1 MFNHSLNKV
10 YIYVFISIY
19 CSILSLD
26 PSVEFSITIIYVY
39 YSVIV
44 VIVIKPMGNQIS
56 ANSSFDGDD
65 DEKMALR
72 LDLYAQRIILKEVKF
87 NSSLSDSGKCEKL
100 IIITSEVLNRLPF
113 RLISYMDRRHKL
125 FSEKYETFN
134 AMDRALLVNTNPEI
148 LKESKLD
155 EPNEFRKR
163 QMCVGLAR
171 FYIQIGNLFNAIMT
185 TMRPYNYE
193 NTRRTGPD
201 NFSDMLTF
209 SLLEGRTMS
218 SKDKLRYEMSNMS
231 GFAKKQQDMK
241 KRIGSIL
248 KFGEMVQDLTP
259 GEGICNVQRE
269 IEQTKITPL
278 TITGS
283 SATETK
289 IKPSIFAMLEELYYD
304 IFHQSSSV
312 NPKSPQFIAMSAS
325 MKEKIYR
332 NDVREL
338 YRIVTGGKEPG
349 PEIETFTD
357 VAKYVNDND
366 EIKKW
371 CSQPGNKNLKIKVT
385 NEMRSDSGFVEYVQH
400 IRETIA
406 YTSKQRKAIV
416 GLLDRVFV
424 TMKKSYD
431 ELREIEET
439 WYKSGAKRY
448 EGFERDDEYSREF
461 FKLNLKYDF
470 FINPNLTDAELQ
482 AITNEARTRIVR
494 LYADSYQ
501 RFLKGFQLLQKI
513 QANSEIVQL
522 QMQQEISTKGQE
534 ALEPHS
540 KQPNVENK
548 NKSIIDALNWES
560 TNLRDEKTTSEAIQ
574 PIIGEKSSEIASIF
588 RDMTRKI
595 HEKGM
600 SDEKFKQVCL
610 FYLKKVNAIIRP
622 YLMREQFNRET
633 SDNVKFQLSSLDK
646 QYETFVS
653 QQDKPSNTIQQS
665 SPFLSGIV

>member
-1 MFNHSLNKV
+1 
-10 YIYVFISIY
+10 
-19 CSILSLD
+19 
-26 PSVEFSITIIYVY
+26 
-39 YSVIV
+39 
-44 VIVIKPMGNQIS
+44 MGNQIS
-56 ANSSFDGDD
+56 PSSSYGDD

-209 SLLEGRTMS
+209 SLMEGRSTNQ
-218 SKDKLRYEMSNMS
+218 KDKLRYEMSNMS

-241 KRIGSIL
+241 KRLGSIL
-248 KFGEMVQDLTP
+248 KFGEMVQDLAP
-259 GEGICNVQRE
+259 GEGICNVQRD

-289 IKPSIFAMLEELYYD
+289 IKPSIFSMLEELYYD

-312 NPKSPQFIAMSAS
+312 NPKSPQFIAMSAA

-371 CSQPGNKNLKIKVT
+371 CNQPMNRNMRIKIT
-385 NEMRSDSGFVEYVQH
+385 DELRSDSGFVEYVQH
-400 IRETIA
+400 IRDTIV

-431 ELREIEET
+431 ELREIEQT
-439 WYKSGAKRY
+439 WFKSGAKKY

-501 RFLKGFQLLQKI
+501 RFLKGFQILQKI
-513 QANSEIVQL
+513 QANSEVIQL
-522 QMQQEISTKGQE
+522 QMQREIATTGQE
-534 ALEPHS
+534 EPNS
-540 KQPNVENK
+540 KPPSGTSIDDKRKSEIENLVW
-548 NKSIIDALNWES
+548 DS

-574 PIIGEKSSEIASIF
+574 PIIGEKSSDVASIF

-595 HEKGM
+595 HEKGL
-600 SDEKFKQVCL
+600 SDEKFRQVCL
-610 FYLKKVNAIIRP
+610 FYLKKLNAIIRP
-622 YLMREQFNRET
+622 YLMKDQFNRET
-633 SDNVKFQLSSLDK
+633 TDNVKFQLSSLDR
-646 QYETFVS
+646 QYESFIS
-653 QQDKPSNTIQQS
+653 QSDKPSNTTQQS
-665 SPFLSGIV
+665 SSFLTSIV

>member
-1 MFNHSLNKV
+1 
-10 YIYVFISIY
+10 
-19 CSILSLD
+19 
-26 PSVEFSITIIYVY
+26 
-39 YSVIV
+39 
-44 VIVIKPMGNQIS
+44 MGNKIS
-56 ANSSFDGDD
+56 TSSSFGDD
-65 DEKMALR
+65 VEKMALR

-201 NFSDMLTF
+201 NFYDMLTF
-209 SLLEGRTMS
+209 SLLEGRSTS

-231 GFAKKQQDMK
+231 GFAKKQQDMR
-241 KRIGSIL
+241 KRLSSML

-259 GEGICNVQRE
+259 GDGICNVQRE

-289 IKPSIFAMLEELYYD
+289 IKPSMFAMLEELYYD

-312 NPKSPQFIAMSAS
+312 NPKSPQFIAMTAV
-325 MKEKIYR
+325 MKDKIYR
-332 NDVREL
+332 NDVRVL

-357 VAKYVNDND
+357 VAKYVNDNE
-366 EIKKW
+366 EIKNW
-371 CSQPGNKNLKIKVT
+371 CNQPSNKNMKIKVT
-385 NEMRSDSGFVEYVQH
+385 DELRSDSGFVEYVQH
-400 IRETIA
+400 IKDTMYYI
-406 YTSKQRKAIV
+406 SKQRKTIV

-424 TMKKSYD
+424 TMKKSED
-431 ELREIEET
+431 ELREIEQT

-470 FINPNLTDAELQ
+470 FINPNLTDSDLQ
-482 AITNEARTRIVR
+482 SITNEARTRIVR

-501 RFLKGFQLLQKI
+501 RFLKGFQILQKI
-513 QANSEIVQL
+513 QANSEVIQL
-522 QMQQEISTKGQE
+522 QMRQELASKGQE
-534 ALEPHS
+534 QPDTTKTNTT
-540 KQPNVENK
+540 KQSTTTSDEK
-548 NKSIIDALNWES
+548 NRSIIETINWDG
-560 TNLRDEKTTSEAIQ
+560 TNLRDEKTTSETIQ
-574 PIIGEKSSEIASIF
+574 SIISEKSSEIGSIF
-588 RDMTRKI
+588 REMTKKI
-595 HEKGM
+595 HEKGL
-600 SDEKFKQVCL
+600 SDEKYKQPAL
-610 FYLKKVNAIIRP
+610 FYLKKTNAIIRP
-622 YLMREQFNRET
+622 YLMKDQFNREINE
-633 SDNVKFQLSSLDK
+633 NVKFQLSSIDK
-646 QYETFVS
+646 QFES
-653 QQDKPSNTIQQS
+653 SMNQDKPNTNS
-665 SPFLSGIV
+665 SSGSFLTSIV

>member
-1 MFNHSLNKV
+1 MGNKL
-10 YIYVFISIY
+10 S
-19 CSILSLD
+19 SSSLD
-26 PSVEFSITIIYVY
+26 VEDT
-39 YSVIV
+39 
-44 VIVIKPMGNQIS
+44 
-56 ANSSFDGDD
+56 
-65 DEKMALR
+65 EKMALK

-125 FSEKYETFN
+125 FSERYEMFN

-171 FYIQIGNLFNAIMT
+171 FYVQIGNLFNAIMS

-201 NFSDMLTF
+201 NFYDMLTF
-209 SLLEGRTMS
+209 SLLEGRVMD
-218 SKDKLRYEMSNMS
+218 SKDKLRYETSNMS
-231 GFAKKQQDMK
+231 GFAKKQADMK
-241 KRIGSIL
+241 KKLGSIL
-248 KFGEMVQDLTP
+248 KLGEIVQDLTP
-259 GEGICNVQRE
+259 GEGICNLQRD
-269 IEQTKITPL
+269 IEQNKITPM

-312 NPKSPQFIAMSAS
+312 NPKSPQFIAMTAV

-357 VAKYVNDND
+357 VAKYVNDNE
-366 EIKKW
+366 EIKNW
-371 CSQPGNKNLKIKVT
+371 CNQPQNKNLKIKVT
-385 NEMRSDSGFVEYVQH
+385 DDLRRDSGFVEYVQH
-400 IRETIA
+400 IRDMMA
-406 YTSKQRKAIV
+406 YTSKQRKGIV

-424 TMKKSYD
+424 TMKKGDD
-431 ELREIEET
+431 ELRHIEES
-439 WYKSGAKRY
+439 WYKTGVRRF
-448 EGFERDDEYSREF
+448 EGFERDDDYSREF

-470 FINPNLTDAELQ
+470 FINPNLTDADLQ
-482 AITNEARTRIVR
+482 LIINDARTRIVR

-501 RFLKGFQLLQKI
+501 RFLKGFQILQKI
-513 QANSEIVQL
+513 QANSEIFQL
-522 QMQQEISTKGQE
+522 EMEQKLAKDGQQQQQEQQQ
-534 ALEPHS
+534 
-540 KQPNVENK
+540 KQPREKERSATDNIK
-548 NKSIIDALNWES
+548 WDSM
-560 TNLRDEKTTSEAIQ
+560 NLRDEKATSESIQ
-574 PIIGEKSSEIASIF
+574 RILSDKSSSISSIF
-588 RDMTRKI
+588 SDISREIYD
-595 HEKGM
+595 KGV
-600 SDEKFKQVCL
+600 SDEKYKQPNLV
-610 FYLKKVNAIIRP
+610 FLKKLNNATRD
-622 YLMREQFNRET
+622 YLNRDRFDHDTTE
-633 SDNVKFQLSSLDK
+633 SLKFQILNLKSN
-646 QYETFVS
+646 YENSVNQGR
-653 QQDKPSNTIQQS
+653 QQDQRQLPLI
-665 SPFLSGIV
+665 L

>member
-1 MFNHSLNKV
+1 MGNKL
-10 YIYVFISIY
+10 S
-19 CSILSLD
+19 SSSLD
-26 PSVEFSITIIYVY
+26 VEDT
-39 YSVIV
+39 
-44 VIVIKPMGNQIS
+44 
-56 ANSSFDGDD
+56 
-65 DEKMALR
+65 EKMALK

-125 FSEKYETFN
+125 FSERYEMFN

-155 EPNEFRKR
+155 EPNDFRKR

-171 FYIQIGNLFNAIMT
+171 FYVQIGNLFNAIMS

-201 NFSDMLTF
+201 NFYDMLTF
-209 SLLEGRTMS
+209 SLLEGRTTG
-218 SKDKLRYEMSNMS
+218 SKDKLLYETSNMS
-231 GFAKKQQDMK
+231 GFAKKQADMK
-241 KRIGSIL
+241 KKLGGIL
-248 KFGEMVQDLTP
+248 KFGEIVQDLMP
-259 GEGICNVQRE
+259 GEGICNLQRD
-269 IEQTKITPL
+269 IEQNKITPM

-312 NPKSPQFIAMSAS
+312 NPKSPQFIAMTAV

-357 VAKYVNDND
+357 VAKYVNDNE

-371 CSQPGNKNLKIKVT
+371 CSEPKNKNLKIKVT
-385 NEMRSDSGFVEYVQH
+385 DELRSDSGFVEYVQH
-400 IRETIA
+400 IREMMA
-406 YTSKQRKAIV
+406 YTSKQRKGIV

-424 TMKKSYD
+424 TMKKSDD
-431 ELREIEET
+431 EMRHIEES
-439 WYKSGAKRY
+439 WYKTGVRRF
-448 EGFERDDEYSREF
+448 EGLERDDDYSREF

-470 FINPNLTDAELQ
+470 FINPNLTDADLQ
-482 AITNEARTRIVR
+482 LIINDARTRIVR

-501 RFLKGFQLLQKI
+501 RFLKGFKILQKI
-513 QANSEIVQL
+513 QANSEIMQL
-522 QMQQEISTKGQE
+522 EMEQKLAKDGQE
-534 ALEPHS
+534 QQ
-540 KQPNVENK
+540 QPPRPNQPPEK
-548 NKSIIDALNWES
+548 EKSAIDNIKWDS
-560 TNLRDEKTTSEAIQ
+560 MNLRDEKTTSDSIQ
-574 PIIGEKSSEIASIF
+574 RILSEKSSSISSIF
-588 RDMTRKI
+588 SDISREIYD
-595 HEKGM
+595 KGV
-600 SDEKFKQVCL
+600 SDDKFKQQNL
-610 FYLKKVNAIIRP
+610 AFLKKLNGTTRD
-622 YLMREQFNRET
+622 YLNRERFDHDT
-633 SDNVKFQLSSLDK
+633 TESLKFQILNLKSN
-646 QYETFVS
+646 YENSVNQGR
-653 QQDKPSNTIQQS
+653 QQDQRQFPINI
-665 SPFLSGIV
+665 

>member
-1 MFNHSLNKV
+1 MGNKL
-10 YIYVFISIY
+10 S
-19 CSILSLD
+19 SSSLD
-26 PSVEFSITIIYVY
+26 VEDT
-39 YSVIV
+39 
-44 VIVIKPMGNQIS
+44 
-56 ANSSFDGDD
+56 
-65 DEKMALR
+65 EKMALK

-125 FSEKYETFN
+125 FSEKYEMFN

-171 FYIQIGNLFNAIMT
+171 FYVQIGNLFNAIMS

-201 NFSDMLTF
+201 NFYDMLTF
-209 SLLEGRTMS
+209 SLLEGRAMD
-218 SKDKLRYEMSNMS
+218 SKDKLRYETSNMS
-231 GFAKKQQDMK
+231 GFAKKQADMK
-241 KRIGSIL
+241 KKLGSIL
-248 KFGEMVQDLTP
+248 KFGEIVQDLAP
-259 GEGICNVQRE
+259 GEGICNVQRD
-269 IEQTKITPL
+269 IEQNKITPM

-312 NPKSPQFIAMSAS
+312 NPKSPQFIAMTAV

-357 VAKYVNDND
+357 VAKYVNDNE
-366 EIKKW
+366 EIKNW
-371 CSQPGNKNLKIKVT
+371 CNQPLNKNLKIKVT
-385 NEMRSDSGFVEYVQH
+385 DDLRRDSGFVEYVQH
-400 IRETIA
+400 IRDMMA
-406 YTSKQRKAIV
+406 YTSKQRKGIV

-424 TMKKSYD
+424 TMKKGED
-431 ELREIEET
+431 ELRHIEES
-439 WYKSGAKRY
+439 WYKTGVRRF
-448 EGFERDDEYSREF
+448 EGFERDDEYAREF

-470 FINPNLTDAELQ
+470 FINPNLTDADLQ
-482 AITNEARTRIVR
+482 VIINDARTRIVR

-501 RFLKGFQLLQKI
+501 RFLKGFQILQKI
-513 QANSEIVQL
+513 QANSEIMQL
-522 QMQQEISTKGQE
+522 EMEQKLAKEGQQPQSQQQQQ
-534 ALEPHS
+534 S
-540 KQPNVENK
+540 NQPREKERSATDNIK
-548 NKSIIDALNWES
+548 WDSM
-560 TNLRDEKTTSEAIQ
+560 NLRDEKSTSESIQ
-574 PIIGEKSSEIASIF
+574 RILSDKSSSISSMFNDISREIYDKGVSEEKYKQPNLVFLQKLNGITKEYLG
-588 RDMTRKI
+588 RDRFDNDTT
-595 HEKGM
+595 E
-600 SDEKFKQVCL
+600 SLKFKISN
-610 FYLKKVNAIIRP
+610 LKKSYDSFIG
-622 YLMREQFNRET
+622 Q
-633 SDNVKFQLSSLDK
+633 
-646 QYETFVS
+646 
-653 QQDKPSNTIQQS
+653 QQDQRQQPS
-665 SPFLSGIV
+665 FLIM

>member
-1 MFNHSLNKV
+1 
-10 YIYVFISIY
+10 
-19 CSILSLD
+19 
-26 PSVEFSITIIYVY
+26 
-39 YSVIV
+39 
-44 VIVIKPMGNQIS
+44 MGNQIS
-56 ANSSFDGDD
+56 TSSSFGDD
-65 DEKMALR
+65 DVEKMALR

-87 NSSLSDSGKCEKL
+87 NSSLTDSGKCEKL

-125 FSEKYETFN
+125 FSDKYETFN

-201 NFSDMLTF
+201 NFYDMLTF
-209 SLLEGRTMS
+209 SLLEGRATNP
-218 SKDKLRYEMSNMS
+218 KDKLRYELSNMS

-241 KRIGSIL
+241 KRLGSIL
-248 KFGEMVQDLTP
+248 KFGEIVQDLTP
-259 GEGICNVQRE
+259 GEGICNIQRD

-312 NPKSPQFIAMSAS
+312 NPKSPQFIAMTAV

-357 VAKYVNDND
+357 VAKYVNDNE

-371 CSQPGNKNLKIKVT
+371 CNQPGNKNMKIKVSDDL
-385 NEMRSDSGFVEYVQH
+385 RSESGFVEYVQH
-400 IRETIA
+400 IKEMMN
-406 YTSKQRKAIV
+406 YTSKQRKGIV
-416 GLLDRVFV
+416 GLLDRIFV
-424 TMKKSYD
+424 TMKKSND
-431 ELREIEET
+431 ELREIEQT
-439 WYKSGAKRY
+439 WFKSGATRY

-501 RFLKGFQLLQKI
+501 RFLKGFQILQKI
-513 QANSEIVQL
+513 QANSEIIQL
-522 QMQQEISTKGQE
+522 QMRQEVATKGQE
-534 ALEPHS
+534 EPDM
-540 KQPNVENK
+540 KPPKGTDK
-548 NKSIIDALNWES
+548 NKSIIENINWDG
-560 TNLRDEKTTSEAIQ
+560 TNLRDEKTTSETIQ
-574 PIIGEKSSEIASIF
+574 PIISEKSSEIASIF
-588 RDMTRKI
+588 REMTSKI
-595 HEKGM
+595 HSKGM
-600 SDEKFKQVCL
+600 NDDKYKQPSL
-610 FYLKKVNAIIRP
+610 FYLKKANAIVRQ
-622 YLMREQFNRET
+622 YLMRDQFYREVNE
-633 SDNVKFQLSSLDK
+633 NVKFQLSLLDK
-646 QYETFVS
+646 QFEGS
-653 QQDKPSNTIQQS
+653 MNREKSNTNQQS
-665 SPFLSGIV
+665 SSFLTSIV

>member
-1 MFNHSLNKV
+1 
-10 YIYVFISIY
+10 
-19 CSILSLD
+19 
-26 PSVEFSITIIYVY
+26 
-39 YSVIV
+39 
-44 VIVIKPMGNQIS
+44 MGNKIS
-56 ANSSFDGDD
+56 AASSFGGDD

-201 NFSDMLTF
+201 NFSDMLIF

-241 KRIGSIL
+241 KRIGSIM
-248 KFGEMVQDLTP
+248 KFGEIVQDLTP

-371 CSQPGNKNLKIKVT
+371 CNQPGNKNMKIKVT
-385 NEMRSDSGFVEYVQH
+385 NELRSDSGFVEYVMH
-400 IRETIA
+400 IRDTIA

-482 AITNEARTRIVR
+482 VITNEARTRIVR

-501 RFLKGFQLLQKI
+501 RFLKGFQILQKI
-513 QANSEIVQL
+513 QANSEVVQL
-522 QMQQEISTKGQE
+522 QMRQELSIKGQE
-534 ALEPHS
+534 QLEPDT

-548 NKSIIDALNWES
+548 NKSIIDELNWDS
-560 TNLRDEKTTSEAIQ
+560 TNLRDEKTTSEVIQ

-633 SDNVKFQLSSLDK
+633 TENVKFQLSSLDK
-646 QYETFVS
+646 QYETFLS
-653 QQDKPSNTIQQS
+653 QQDKPSNTIQSS
-665 SPFLSGIV
+665 SPFMTSIV

>member
-1 MFNHSLNKV
+1 MRKGV
-10 YIYVFISIY
+10 
-19 CSILSLD
+19 
-26 PSVEFSITIIYVY
+26 ITIIYVY

-44 VIVIKPMGNQIS
+44 VIVIVTYMGNKIS
-56 ANSSFDGDD
+56 AASSFGGDD

-113 RLISYMDRRHKL
+113 RIISYMDRRHKL

-248 KFGEMVQDLTP
+248 KFREIVQDLTP
-259 GEGICNVQRE
+259 GEGICNVQRD

-312 NPKSPQFIAMSAS
+312 NPKSPQFIAMSTN

-371 CSQPGNKNLKIKVT
+371 CNQPGNKNMKIKVT
-385 NEMRSDSGFVEYVQH
+385 DDLRKDSGFIEYVQH
-400 IRETIA
+400 IRDTIV

-424 TMKKSYD
+424 TMKKSHD
-431 ELREIEET
+431 ELREIEQT
-439 WYKSGAKRY
+439 WFKSGAKKY
-448 EGFERDDEYSREF
+448 EGFERDDDYSREF

-482 AITNEARTRIVR
+482 AITIEARTRIVR

-501 RFLKGFQLLQKI
+501 RFLKGFQILQKI

-522 QMQQEISTKGQE
+522 QMQQEFSTKGQE
-534 ALEPHS
+534 QLEQET
-540 KQPNVENK
+540 KQPDIENK
-548 NKSIIDALNWES
+548 NKSIIDDLNWDS
-560 TNLRDEKTTSEAIQ
+560 TNLREEKTTSEAIQ
-574 PIIGEKSSEIASIF
+574 PIIGEKSSDVATIF

-622 YLMREQFNRET
+622 YLMKDQFNRET
-633 SDNVKFQLSSLDK
+633 TENVKFQLSSLDK

-653 QQDKPSNTIQQS
+653 QTDKPSNTIQPS
-665 SPFLSGIV
+665 SPFMTAIV

>member
-1 MFNHSLNKV
+1 
-10 YIYVFISIY
+10 
-19 CSILSLD
+19 
-26 PSVEFSITIIYVY
+26 
-39 YSVIV
+39 
-44 VIVIKPMGNQIS
+44 MGNKIS
-56 ANSSFDGDD
+56 TSSSFGDD
-65 DEKMALR
+65 DVEKMALR

-87 NSSLSDSGKCEKL
+87 NSSLTDSGKCEKL

-125 FSEKYETFN
+125 FSDKYETFN

-201 NFSDMLTF
+201 NFYDMLTF
-209 SLLEGRTMS
+209 SLLEGRETNP
-218 SKDKLRYEMSNMS
+218 KEKLRYELSNMS

-241 KRIGSIL
+241 KRLGSIL
-248 KFGEMVQDLTP
+248 KFGEIVQDLTP
-259 GEGICNVQRE
+259 GEGICNIQRD

-312 NPKSPQFIAMSAS
+312 NPKSPQFIAMTAV

-357 VAKYVNDND
+357 VAKYVNDNE

-371 CSQPGNKNLKIKVT
+371 CNQPGNKNMKIKVSDDL
-385 NEMRSDSGFVEYVQH
+385 RSESGFVEYVQH
-400 IRETIA
+400 IKEMMN
-406 YTSKQRKAIV
+406 YTSKQRKVIV
-416 GLLDRVFV
+416 GLLDRIFV
-424 TMKKSYD
+424 TMKKSND
-431 ELREIEET
+431 ELREIEQT
-439 WYKSGAKRY
+439 WFKSGATRY

-501 RFLKGFQLLQKI
+501 RFLKGFQILQKI
-513 QANSEIVQL
+513 QANSEIIQL
-522 QMQQEISTKGQE
+522 QMRQEVATKGQE
-534 ALEPHS
+534 EPDM
-540 KQPNVENK
+540 KPPKGTDK
-548 NKSIIDALNWES
+548 NKSIIENINWDG
-560 TNLRDEKTTSEAIQ
+560 TNLRDEKTTSETIQ
-574 PIIGEKSSEIASIF
+574 PIISEKSSEIASIF
-588 RDMTRKI
+588 REMTSKI
-595 HEKGM
+595 HSKGM
-600 SDEKFKQVCL
+600 NDDKYKQPSL
-610 FYLKKVNAIIRP
+610 FYLKKANAIVRP
-622 YLMREQFNRET
+622 YLMRDQFNREVNE
-633 SDNVKFQLSSLDK
+633 NVKFQLSLLDK
-646 QYETFVS
+646 QFEGS
-653 QQDKPSNTIQQS
+653 MNREKSNTNQQS
-665 SPFLSGIV
+665 SSFLTSIV

>member
-1 MFNHSLNKV
+1 
-10 YIYVFISIY
+10 
-19 CSILSLD
+19 
-26 PSVEFSITIIYVY
+26 
-39 YSVIV
+39 
-44 VIVIKPMGNQIS
+44 MGNQIS
-56 ANSSFDGDD
+56 TSSSFGDD
-65 DEKMALR
+65 DVEKMALR

-87 NSSLSDSGKCEKL
+87 NSSLTDSGKCEKL

-125 FSEKYETFN
+125 FSDKYETFN

-201 NFSDMLTF
+201 NFYDMLTF
-209 SLLEGRTMS
+209 SLLEGRETNP
-218 SKDKLRYEMSNMS
+218 KEKLRYELSNMS

-241 KRIGSIL
+241 KRLGSIL
-248 KFGEMVQDLTP
+248 KFGEIVQDLTP
-259 GEGICNVQRE
+259 GEGICNIQRD

-312 NPKSPQFIAMSAS
+312 NPKSPQFIAMTAV

-357 VAKYVNDND
+357 VAKYVNDNE

-371 CSQPGNKNLKIKVT
+371 CNQPGNKNMKIKVSDDL
-385 NEMRSDSGFVEYVQH
+385 RSESGFVEYVQH
-400 IRETIA
+400 IKEMMN
-406 YTSKQRKAIV
+406 YTSKQRKVIV
-416 GLLDRVFV
+416 GLLDRIFV
-424 TMKKSYD
+424 TMKKSND
-431 ELREIEET
+431 ELREIEQT
-439 WYKSGAKRY
+439 WFKSGATRY

-501 RFLKGFQLLQKI
+501 RFLKGFQILQKI
-513 QANSEIVQL
+513 QANSEIIQL
-522 QMQQEISTKGQE
+522 QMRQEVATKGQE
-534 ALEPHS
+534 EPDM
-540 KQPNVENK
+540 KPPKGTDK
-548 NKSIIDALNWES
+548 NKSIIENINWDG
-560 TNLRDEKTTSEAIQ
+560 TNLRDEKTTSETIQ
-574 PIIGEKSSEIASIF
+574 PIISEKSSEIASIF
-588 RDMTRKI
+588 REMTSKI
-595 HEKGM
+595 HSKGM
-600 SDEKFKQVCL
+600 IDEKYKQPSLL
-610 FYLKKVNAIIRP
+610 FLRKANAIVRP
-622 YLMREQFNRET
+622 YLMKDQFNREVN
-633 SDNVKFQLSSLDK
+633 DNVKYQLTLIDK
-646 QYETFVS
+646 QFEGS
-653 QQDKPSNTIQQS
+653 MNQEKSNIPQQS
-665 SPFLSGIV
+665 SSFFIV

>member
-1 MFNHSLNKV
+1 
-10 YIYVFISIY
+10 
-19 CSILSLD
+19 
-26 PSVEFSITIIYVY
+26 
-39 YSVIV
+39 
-44 VIVIKPMGNQIS
+44 MGNQIS
-56 ANSSFDGDD
+56 TSSSFGDD
-65 DEKMALR
+65 DVEKMALR

-87 NSSLSDSGKCEKL
+87 NSSLTDSGKCEKL

-125 FSEKYETFN
+125 FSDQYETFN

-201 NFSDMLTF
+201 NFYDMLTF
-209 SLLEGRTMS
+209 SLLEGRATNP
-218 SKDKLRYEMSNMS
+218 KDKLRYELSNMS

-241 KRIGSIL
+241 KRLGSIL
-248 KFGEMVQDLTP
+248 KFGEIVQDLTP
-259 GEGICNVQRE
+259 GEGICNIQRD

-312 NPKSPQFIAMSAS
+312 NPKSPQFIAMTAV

-357 VAKYVNDND
+357 VAKYVNDNE

-371 CSQPGNKNLKIKVT
+371 CNQPGNKNMKIKVSDDL
-385 NEMRSDSGFVEYVQH
+385 RSESGFVEYVQH
-400 IRETIA
+400 IKEMMN
-406 YTSKQRKAIV
+406 YTSKQRKIIA

-424 TMKKSYD
+424 TMKKSHD
-431 ELREIEET
+431 ELREIEQT
-439 WYKSGAKRY
+439 WFKSGAKKV

-461 FKLNLKYDF
+461 FKLNIKYDF

-501 RFLKGFQLLQKI
+501 RFLKGFQILQKI
-513 QANSEIVQL
+513 QANSEVIQL
-522 QMQQEISTKGQE
+522 QMRQEVATKGQE
-534 ALEPHS
+534 EPNT
-540 KQPNVENK
+540 KQPVSNDK
-548 NKSIIDALNWES
+548 NKSIIENINWDG
-560 TNLRDEKTTSEAIQ
+560 TNLRDEKTTSEMIQ
-574 PIIGEKSSEIASIF
+574 PILSEKSSEVASMF
-588 RDMTRKI
+588 REMTSKI
-595 HEKGM
+595 HSKGM
-600 SDEKFKQVCL
+600 IDEKYKQPSLL
-610 FYLKKVNAIIRP
+610 FLRKAKAIVRP
-622 YLMREQFNRET
+622 YLMKDQFNREVN
-633 SDNVKFQLSSLDK
+633 DKVKYQLTLIDK
-646 QYETFVS
+646 QFEGS
-653 QQDKPSNTIQQS
+653 MNQEKSNIPQQS
-665 SPFLSGIV
+665 SSFFIV

>member
-1 MFNHSLNKV
+1 
-10 YIYVFISIY
+10 
-19 CSILSLD
+19 
-26 PSVEFSITIIYVY
+26 
-39 YSVIV
+39 
-44 VIVIKPMGNQIS
+44 MGNQIS
-56 ANSSFDGDD
+56 TSSSFHDD
-65 DEKMALR
+65 VEKMALR

-201 NFSDMLTF
+201 NFYDMLTF
-209 SLLEGRTMS
+209 SLLEGRSTS

-231 GFAKKQQDMK
+231 GFAKKQQDMR
-241 KRIGSIL
+241 KRLSSML
-248 KFGEMVQDLTP
+248 KFGVMVQDLTP
-259 GEGICNVQRE
+259 GDGICNVQRE

-312 NPKSPQFIAMSAS
+312 NPKSPQFIAMTAV

-332 NDVREL
+332 NDVRVL

-357 VAKYVNDND
+357 VAKYVNDNE
-366 EIKKW
+366 EIKNW
-371 CSQPGNKNLKIKVT
+371 CNQPSNKNMKIKVT
-385 NEMRSDSGFVEYVQH
+385 DELRSDSGFIEYVQH
-400 IRETIA
+400 IKDTMYYI
-406 YTSKQRKAIV
+406 SKQRKMIV

-424 TMKKSYD
+424 TMKKSED
-431 ELREIEET
+431 ELREIEQT

-448 EGFERDDEYSREF
+448 EGFERDDDYSREF
-461 FKLNLKYDF
+461 FKINLKYDF
-470 FINPNLTDAELQ
+470 FINPNLTDSDLQ
-482 AITNEARTRIVR
+482 SITNEARTRIVR

-501 RFLKGFQLLQKI
+501 RFLKGFQILQKI
-513 QANSEIVQL
+513 QANSEVVQI
-522 QMQQEISTKGQE
+522 QMRQELASKGQQQ
-534 ALEPHS
+534 LDTTTTTM
-540 KQPNVENK
+540 KNTTDDK
-548 NKSIIDALNWES
+548 NKSIIETINWDG
-560 TNLRDEKTTSEAIQ
+560 TNLRDEKTTSETIQ
-574 PIIGEKSSEIASIF
+574 SIISEKSSEIGSIF
-588 RDMTRKI
+588 REMTRKI
-595 HEKGM
+595 YEKGL
-600 SDEKFKQVCL
+600 SDEKYKQPAL
-610 FYLKKVNAIIRP
+610 FYLKKTNAIVRP
-622 YLMREQFNRET
+622 YLMKNQFNREINE
-633 SDNVKFQLSSLDK
+633 NVKFQLSSIDK
-646 QYETFVS
+646 QFEAS
-653 QQDKPSNTIQQS
+653 MNQDKPNINSTATS
-665 SPFLSGIV
+665 FLTSIV

>member
-1 MFNHSLNKV
+1 
-10 YIYVFISIY
+10 
-19 CSILSLD
+19 
-26 PSVEFSITIIYVY
+26 
-39 YSVIV
+39 
-44 VIVIKPMGNQIS
+44 MGNQIS
-56 ANSSFDGDD
+56 ASSSYGDD

-125 FSEKYETFN
+125 FSEKFETFN

-201 NFSDMLTF
+201 NFSDMLIF
-209 SLLEGRTMS
+209 SLMEGRTLS

-241 KRIGSIL
+241 KRLGSIL

-312 NPKSPQFIAMSAS
+312 NPKSPQFIAMTVA

-371 CSQPGNKNLKIKVT
+371 CSQPVNKNMKIKV
-385 NEMRSDSGFVEYVQH
+385 NDELRSDSGFVEYVQH
-400 IRETIA
+400 IRDTIA
-406 YTSKQRKAIV
+406 YTSKQRRAIV

-424 TMKKSYD
+424 TMKKSND

-439 WYKSGAKRY
+439 WYKSGTKKY

-482 AITNEARTRIVR
+482 SITNEARTRIVR

-501 RFLKGFQLLQKI
+501 RFLKGFQILQKI
-513 QANSEIVQL
+513 QANSEVIQL
-522 QMQQEISTKGQE
+522 QMQRELATKGQE
-534 ALEPHS
+534 EPALKPPSSSSGDDKRKSEI
-540 KQPNVENK
+540 ENLAW
-548 NKSIIDALNWES
+548 DS

-595 HEKGM
+595 HEKGL

-622 YLMREQFNRET
+622 YLMKEQFNRET
-633 SDNVKFQLSSLDK
+633 TDNVKFQLSSLDK
-646 QYETFVS
+646 QYEAFVS
-653 QQDKPSNTIQQS
+653 QSDKPSNTIQPS
-665 SPFLSGIV
+665 SSFLSSIV

>member
-1 MFNHSLNKV
+1 
-10 YIYVFISIY
+10 
-19 CSILSLD
+19 
-26 PSVEFSITIIYVY
+26 
-39 YSVIV
+39 
-44 VIVIKPMGNQIS
+44 MGNQITG
-56 ANSSFDGDD
+56 ATSSYGDD

-87 NSSLSDSGKCEKL
+87 NSSLTDSGKCEKL
-100 IIITSEVLNRLPF
+100 IIITSAVLNRLPF

-125 FSEKYETFN
+125 FSDKYETFN

-201 NFSDMLTF
+201 NFSDMLIF
-209 SLLEGRTMS
+209 SLMEGRSTNQ
-218 SKDKLRYEMSNMS
+218 KDKLRYELSNMS
-231 GFAKKQQDMK
+231 GFAKKQQDIK
-241 KRIGSIL
+241 KRLGSIL
-248 KFGEMVQDLTP
+248 KFGEIVQDLTP
-259 GEGICNVQRE
+259 GEGICNVQRD
-269 IEQTKITPL
+269 IEQTKVTPL

-289 IKPSIFAMLEELYYD
+289 IKPSIFSMLEELYYD

-312 NPKSPQFIAMSAS
+312 NPKSPQFIAMTAA

-357 VAKYVNDND
+357 VAKYVNDNE

-371 CSQPGNKNLKIKVT
+371 CNQPENKNMKIKVSD
-385 NEMRSDSGFVEYVQH
+385 ELRSDSGFVEYVQH
-400 IRETIA
+400 IRDTIA
-406 YTSKQRKAIV
+406 YTSKQRKVIV

-424 TMKKSYD
+424 TMKKSND
-431 ELREIEET
+431 ELREIEQT
-439 WYKSGAKRY
+439 WFKSGAKKY

-482 AITNEARTRIVR
+482 TITNEARTRIVR

-501 RFLKGFQLLQKI
+501 RFLKGFQILQKI
-513 QANSEIVQL
+513 QANSEVIQL
-522 QMQQEISTKGQE
+522 QMRQEISTKGQE
-534 ALEPHS
+534 EPEM
-540 KQPNVENK
+540 KTPKDTDK
-548 NKSIIDALNWES
+548 NKSIIENIIWDG
-560 TNLRDEKTTSEAIQ
+560 TNLRDEKTTSETIQ
-574 PIIGEKSSEIASIF
+574 PILSEKSSEIASIF
-588 RDMTRKI
+588 REMTSKI
-595 HEKGM
+595 HSKGTN
-600 SDEKFKQVCL
+600 DDKYKQPSL
-610 FYLKKVNAIIRP
+610 FYLKKANAIVRP
-622 YLMREQFNRET
+622 YLMRDQFNREVNE
-633 SDNVKFQLSSLDK
+633 NVKFQLSLLDK
-646 QYETFVS
+646 QFEGS
-653 QQDKPSNTIQQS
+653 MNQEKSNTNQRS
-665 SPFLSGIV
+665 SSFLTSIL

>member
-1 MFNHSLNKV
+1 
-10 YIYVFISIY
+10 
-19 CSILSLD
+19 
-26 PSVEFSITIIYVY
+26 
-39 YSVIV
+39 
-44 VIVIKPMGNQIS
+44 MGNQITG
-56 ANSSFDGDD
+56 ASSSYGDD

-87 NSSLSDSGKCEKL
+87 NSSLTDSGKCEKL
-100 IIITSEVLNRLPF
+100 IIITSAVLNRLPF

-125 FSEKYETFN
+125 FSDKYETFN

-201 NFSDMLTF
+201 NFSDMLIF
-209 SLLEGRTMS
+209 SLMEGRSTNQ
-218 SKDKLRYEMSNMS
+218 KDKLRYELSNMS

-241 KRIGSIL
+241 KRLGSIL
-248 KFGEMVQDLTP
+248 KFGEIVQDLTP
-259 GEGICNVQRE
+259 GEGICNVQRD
-269 IEQTKITPL
+269 IEQTKVTPL

-289 IKPSIFAMLEELYYD
+289 IKPSIFSMLEELYYD

-312 NPKSPQFIAMSAS
+312 NPKSPQFIAMTAA

-357 VAKYVNDND
+357 VAKYVNDNE

-371 CSQPGNKNLKIKVT
+371 CNQPENKNMKIKV
-385 NEMRSDSGFVEYVQH
+385 NDELRSDSGFVEYVQH
-400 IRETIA
+400 IRDTIA
-406 YTSKQRKAIV
+406 YTSKQRKVIV

-424 TMKKSYD
+424 TMKKSND
-431 ELREIEET
+431 ELREIEQT
-439 WYKSGAKRY
+439 WFKSGAKKY

-482 AITNEARTRIVR
+482 TITNEARTRIVR

-501 RFLKGFQLLQKI
+501 RFLKGFQILQKI
-513 QANSEIVQL
+513 QANSEVIQL
-522 QMQQEISTKGQE
+522 QMRQEISTKGQE
-534 ALEPHS
+534 EPEM
-540 KQPNVENK
+540 KTPKDTDK
-548 NKSIIDALNWES
+548 NKSIIENINWDG
-560 TNLRDEKTTSEAIQ
+560 TNLRDEKTTSETIQ
-574 PIIGEKSSEIASIF
+574 PILSEKSSEIASIF
-588 RDMTRKI
+588 REMTSKI
-595 HEKGM
+595 HSKGTN
-600 SDEKFKQVCL
+600 DDKYKQPSL
-610 FYLKKVNAIIRP
+610 FYLKKANAIVRP
-622 YLMREQFNRET
+622 YLMRDQFNREVNE
-633 SDNVKFQLSSLDK
+633 NVKFQLSLLDK
-646 QYETFVS
+646 QFEGS
-653 QQDKPSNTIQQS
+653 MNQEKSNTNQQS
-665 SPFLSGIV
+665 TSFLTYIV

>member
-1 MFNHSLNKV
+1 
-10 YIYVFISIY
+10 
-19 CSILSLD
+19 
-26 PSVEFSITIIYVY
+26 
-39 YSVIV
+39 
-44 VIVIKPMGNQIS
+44 MGNKIS
-56 ANSSFDGDD
+56 TSSSFGDD
-65 DEKMALR
+65 VEKMALR

-201 NFSDMLTF
+201 NFYDMLTF
-209 SLLEGRTMS
+209 SLLEGRSSS

-231 GFAKKQQDMK
+231 GFAKKQQDMR
-241 KRIGSIL
+241 KRLSSML

-259 GEGICNVQRE
+259 GDGICNVQRE

-312 NPKSPQFIAMSAS
+312 NPKSPQFIAMTAV

-332 NDVREL
+332 NDVRVL

-357 VAKYVNDND
+357 VAKYVNDNE
-366 EIKKW
+366 EIKNW
-371 CSQPGNKNLKIKVT
+371 CNQPSNKNMKIKVT
-385 NEMRSDSGFVEYVQH
+385 DELRSDSGFIEYVQH
-400 IRETIA
+400 IKDTMYYI
-406 YTSKQRKAIV
+406 SKQRKTIV

-424 TMKKSYD
+424 TMKKSED
-431 ELREIEET
+431 ELREIEQT

-448 EGFERDDEYSREF
+448 EGFERDDDYSREF
-461 FKLNLKYDF
+461 FKINLKYDF
-470 FINPNLTDAELQ
+470 FINPNLTDSDLQ
-482 AITNEARTRIVR
+482 SITNEARTRIVR

-501 RFLKGFQLLQKI
+501 RFLKGFQILQKI
-513 QANSEIVQL
+513 QANSEVIQI
-522 QMQQEISTKGQE
+522 QMRQELASKGQE
-534 ALEPHS
+534 
-540 KQPNVENK
+540 QPDTTPIRTPNTSEEK
-548 NKSIIDALNWES
+548 NKSIIETINWDG
-560 TNLRDEKTTSEAIQ
+560 TNLRDEKTTSETIQ
-574 PIIGEKSSEIASIF
+574 SIISEKSSEIGSIF
-588 RDMTRKI
+588 REMTRKI
-595 HEKGM
+595 HEKGL
-600 SDEKFKQVCL
+600 SDEKYKQPAL
-610 FYLKKVNAIIRP
+610 FYLKKTNAIIRP
-622 YLMREQFNRET
+622 YLMKDQFNREINE
-633 SDNVKFQLSSLDK
+633 NVKFQLSSLDK
-646 QYETFVS
+646 QFENS
-653 QQDKPSNTIQQS
+653 MNQDKPNMS
-665 SPFLSGIV
+665 SSATSFLTSIV

>member
-1 MFNHSLNKV
+1 M
-10 YIYVFISIY
+10 
-19 CSILSLD
+19 
-26 PSVEFSITIIYVY
+26 ITIIYGY
-39 YSVIV
+39 YSVTLVALVALVALV
-44 VIVIKPMGNQIS
+44 VESPMGNQLS
-56 ANSSFDGDD
+56 NPSSYGDD

-100 IIITSEVLNRLPF
+100 IIITSQVLNRLPF
-113 RLISYMDRRHKL
+113 RLISYMDRRHHL

-171 FYIQIGNLFNAIMT
+171 FYIQIGNLFNAVMT

-209 SLLEGRTMS
+209 SLIEGRSTNP
-218 SKDKLRYEMSNMS
+218 KEKLRYELSNMS

-241 KRIGSIL
+241 KRLGNIL
-248 KFGEMVQDLTP
+248 KFGEMVQDLAP
-259 GEGICNVQRE
+259 GEGICNVQRD
-269 IEQTKITPL
+269 IEQTKVTPL

-312 NPKSPQFIAMSAS
+312 NPKSPQFIAMSAA

-371 CSQPGNKNLKIKVT
+371 CSQPGNKNMKIKVSD
-385 NEMRSDSGFVEYVQH
+385 ELRSDSGFVEYVQH
-400 IRETIA
+400 IRDTIA

-424 TMKKSYD
+424 TMKKSND
-431 ELREIEET
+431 ELREIEQT
-439 WYKSGAKRY
+439 WFKSGAKKY

-501 RFLKGFQLLQKI
+501 RFLKGFQILQKI
-513 QANSEIVQL
+513 QANSEVVQL
-522 QMQQEISTKGQE
+522 QMQRELATKGQE
-534 ALEPHS
+534 EPES
-540 KQPNVENK
+540 KPPSGPSGDDKRKSEIENI
-548 NKSIIDALNWES
+548 NWDA
-560 TNLRDEKTTSEAIQ
+560 TNLREEKTVSETIQ
-574 PIIGEKSSEIASIF
+574 SIISEKSSEIGSIF
-588 RDMTRKI
+588 REMTKKI

-600 SDEKFKQVCL
+600 SDEKYKQPSL
-610 FYLKKVNAIIRP
+610 FYLKKINAIIRP
-622 YLMREQFNRET
+622 YLMKDQFNREINE
-633 SDNVKFQLSSLDK
+633 NVKFQLSLLDK
-646 QYETFVS
+646 QYETNMN
-653 QQDKPSNTIQQS
+653 QDKPNTNQQS
-665 SPFLSGIV
+665 SSFLTSIV

>member
-1 MFNHSLNKV
+1 
-10 YIYVFISIY
+10 
-19 CSILSLD
+19 
-26 PSVEFSITIIYVY
+26 
-39 YSVIV
+39 
-44 VIVIKPMGNQIS
+44 MGNQIS
-56 ANSSFDGDD
+56 ASSSYGDD

-125 FSEKYETFN
+125 FSEKFETFN

-201 NFSDMLTF
+201 NFSDMLIF
-209 SLLEGRTMS
+209 SLMEGRTLS

-241 KRIGSIL
+241 KRLGSIL

-312 NPKSPQFIAMSAS
+312 NPKSPQFIAMTAA

-371 CSQPGNKNLKIKVT
+371 CSQPVNKNMKIKV
-385 NEMRSDSGFVEYVQH
+385 NDELRSDSGFVEYVQH
-400 IRETIA
+400 IRDTIA
-406 YTSKQRKAIV
+406 YTSKQRRAIV

-424 TMKKSYD
+424 TMKKSND

-439 WYKSGAKRY
+439 WYKSGTKKY

-482 AITNEARTRIVR
+482 SITNEARTRIVR

-501 RFLKGFQLLQKI
+501 RFLKGFQILQKI
-513 QANSEIVQL
+513 QANSEVIQL
-522 QMQQEISTKGQE
+522 QMQRELATKGQE
-534 ALEPHS
+534 EPALKPPSSSSGDDKRKSEI
-540 KQPNVENK
+540 ENLAW
-548 NKSIIDALNWES
+548 DS

-595 HEKGM
+595 HEKGL

-622 YLMREQFNRET
+622 YLMKEQFNRET
-633 SDNVKFQLSSLDK
+633 TDNVKFQLSSLDK
-646 QYETFVS
+646 QYEAFVS
-653 QQDKPSNTIQQS
+653 QSDKPSNTIQPS
-665 SPFLSGIV
+665 SSFLSSIV

>member
-1 MFNHSLNKV
+1 
-10 YIYVFISIY
+10 
-19 CSILSLD
+19 
-26 PSVEFSITIIYVY
+26 
-39 YSVIV
+39 
-44 VIVIKPMGNQIS
+44 MGNKIS
-56 ANSSFDGDD
+56 TSASFGDD
-65 DEKMALR
+65 VEKMALR

-201 NFSDMLTF
+201 NFYDMLTF
-209 SLLEGRTMS
+209 SLLEGRSSS

-231 GFAKKQQDMK
+231 GFAKKQQDMR
-241 KRIGSIL
+241 KRLSSIL

-259 GEGICNVQRE
+259 GDGICNVQRE

-312 NPKSPQFIAMSAS
+312 NPKSPQFIAMTAV

-332 NDVREL
+332 NDVRVL

-357 VAKYVNDND
+357 VAKYVNDNE
-366 EIKKW
+366 EIKNW
-371 CSQPGNKNLKIKVT
+371 CNQPSNKNMKLKVT
-385 NEMRSDSGFVEYVQH
+385 DELRSDSGFIEYVQH
-400 IRETIA
+400 IKDTMYYI
-406 YTSKQRKAIV
+406 SKQRKTIV

-424 TMKKSYD
+424 TMKKSED
-431 ELREIEET
+431 ELREIEQT

-448 EGFERDDEYSREF
+448 EGFERDDDYSREF
-461 FKLNLKYDF
+461 FKINLKYDF
-470 FINPNLTDAELQ
+470 FINPNLTDSDLQ
-482 AITNEARTRIVR
+482 SITNEARTRIVR

-501 RFLKGFQLLQKI
+501 RFLKGFQILQKI
-513 QANSEIVQL
+513 QANSEVIQI
-522 QMQQEISTKGQE
+522 QMRQELASKGQE
-534 ALEPHS
+534 
-540 KQPNVENK
+540 QPDTAAAKTATATNTNDEK
-548 NKSIIDALNWES
+548 NKSIIETINWDG
-560 TNLRDEKTTSEAIQ
+560 TNLRDEKTTSETIQ
-574 PIIGEKSSEIASIF
+574 SIISEKSSEIGSIF
-588 RDMTRKI
+588 REITRKI
-595 HEKGM
+595 HEKGL
-600 SDEKFKQVCL
+600 SDEKHKQPAL
-610 FYLKKVNAIIRP
+610 FYLKKTNAIIRP
-622 YLMREQFNRET
+622 YLMKEQFNREINE
-633 SDNVKFQLSSLDK
+633 NVKFQLSSLDK
-646 QYETFVS
+646 QFENS
-653 QQDKPSNTIQQS
+653 MNQDKPNTNS
-665 SPFLSGIV
+665 SSSLFLTSIV

>member
-1 MFNHSLNKV
+1 
-10 YIYVFISIY
+10 
-19 CSILSLD
+19 
-26 PSVEFSITIIYVY
+26 
-39 YSVIV
+39 
-44 VIVIKPMGNQIS
+44 MGNKIS
-56 ANSSFDGDD
+56 AASSFGGDD

-113 RLISYMDRRHKL
+113 RIISYMDRRHKL

-248 KFGEMVQDLTP
+248 KFREIVQDLTP
-259 GEGICNVQRE
+259 GEGICNVQRD

-312 NPKSPQFIAMSAS
+312 NPKSPQFIAMSTN

-371 CSQPGNKNLKIKVT
+371 CNQPGNKNMKIKVT
-385 NEMRSDSGFVEYVQH
+385 DEIRKDSGFIEYVQH
-400 IRETIA
+400 IRDTIV

-424 TMKKSYD
+424 TMKKSHD
-431 ELREIEET
+431 ELREIEQT
-439 WYKSGAKRY
+439 WFKSGAKKY
-448 EGFERDDEYSREF
+448 EGFERDDDYSREF

-482 AITNEARTRIVR
+482 AITIEARTRIVR

-501 RFLKGFQLLQKI
+501 RFLKGFQILQKI

-522 QMQQEISTKGQE
+522 QMQQEFSTKGQE
-534 ALEPHS
+534 QLEQET
-540 KQPNVENK
+540 KQPDIENK
-548 NKSIIDALNWES
+548 NKSIIDDLIWDS
-560 TNLRDEKTTSEAIQ
+560 TNLREEKTTSEAIQ
-574 PIIGEKSSEIASIF
+574 PIIGEKSSDVASIF

-622 YLMREQFNRET
+622 YLMKDQFNRET
-633 SDNVKFQLSSLDK
+633 TENVKFQLSSLDK
-646 QYETFVS
+646 QYESFVS
-653 QQDKPSNTIQQS
+653 QTDKPSNTIQS
-665 SPFLSGIV
+665 SPFMPTAIV